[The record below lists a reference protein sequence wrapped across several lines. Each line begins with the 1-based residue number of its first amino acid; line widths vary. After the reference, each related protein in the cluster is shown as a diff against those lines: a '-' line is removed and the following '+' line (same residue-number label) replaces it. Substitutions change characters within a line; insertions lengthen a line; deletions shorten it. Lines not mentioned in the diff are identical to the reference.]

1 MYGSAADI
9 PALLDDAAAATDWD
23 APVWRELWQRLCHQ
37 GSVAPASYAALPALA
52 RIAESRADLALD
64 PALFLAASIIASR
77 GGPPEI
83 SDVRS
88 VYAVQITALRPV
100 AEYKLELVTER
111 ADVLYALE
119 VVAAFE
125 DLSIWQRDL
134 DRLVNDEVELDCPSC
149 GHHINRGL
157 VNGALVATAD
167 PDAVGDGLP
176 VQPADPG
183 SWAQRKR
190 ACSRSAEGTTTKRS
204 HGNSCSCSLRSLA
217 LAAVRASPSPTPWRS
232 RSGRRLA
239 GQRRVGDGWA
249 AESAEPSHWG
259 RLSRVLPQFRVAAW
273 GFVRTPQAGVGGS
286 NPLRRTASMQV
297 SGLLTVC
304 LDT

>member
-1 MYGSAADI
+1 MRSSRSVSFEATAESGWLSLVTNWPGLRDVYGSAADI

-183 SWAQRKR
+183 ELGT
-190 ACSRSAEGTTTKRS
+190 AEAR
-204 HGNSCSCSLRSLA
+204 LLA
-217 LAAVRASPSPTPWRS
+217 LCRGHNHEAVS
-232 RSGRRLA
+232 RELLQLFA
-239 GQRRVGDGWA
+239 
-249 AESAEPSHWG
+249 
-259 RLSRVLPQFRVAAW
+259 
-273 GFVRTPQAGVGGS
+273 
-286 NPLRRTASMQV
+286 QV
-297 SGLLTVC
+297 SCPRCGASFTVADA
-304 LDT
+304 LA